1 MSYDFNGSSQY
12 ASGSS
17 TLLTDEPIDMFACGY
32 SDTVAAQQAAVNLG
46 HSGATS
52 GQYKLYWDG
61 TSASDPIYAQ
71 KQNDAGTQTGNSNSI
86 GFTASTWY
94 RSSAS
99 FISDTSR
106 ASYINGGTKSTNTT
120 SVADPTPDY
129 VTVGARRTSAVAEYF
144 DGKLHGA
151 VIASAN
157 GSDTV
162 HAGFGKGIS
171 PLSNIPLASIRG
183 WYPMLVDV
191 NNHVTTTGNYPN
203 LTLTG
208 SPSLSTTNDPLC
220 GYPRIGSRLTLG

>member
-17 TLLTDEPIDMFACGY
+17 TLLTNEPIDIFTCARPDVDTT
-32 SDTVAAQQAAVNLG
+32 DTVVVSLG
-46 HSGATS
+46 NNGAN
-52 GQYKLYWDG
+52 GHYGAYFDG
-61 TSASDPIYAQ
+61 TTANDPTGAI
-71 KQNDAGTQTGNSNSI
+71 KISDAGAI
-86 GFTASTWY
+86 GFAADSADFAANTYY
-94 RSSAS
+94 RKSVS

-106 ASYINGGTKSTNTT
+106 ASYRDGGNKATNTT
-120 SVADPTPDY
+120 NIADPTPDY
-129 VTVGARRTSAVAEYF
+129 VTVGALRINAVSKYF
-144 DGKLHGA
+144 DGKIHGA

-162 HAGFGKGIS
+162 HAGFGAGIS

-183 WYPMLVDV
+183 WYPMLVDA

-220 GYPRIGSRLTLG
+220 GYPRIGSRMTLG